1 MISIETQ
8 YTRNRK
14 EHFINGVT
22 RWISEEVALFFYR
35 VADRLGPGNY
45 VELGC
50 YKGASA
56 ICMAQGIKDY
66 NVDAR
71 VITVDAFDGE
81 ALKPKYAGTFSI
93 ETVRRTF
100 EGLKLD
106 HIITPIKGLT
116 SKVAP
121 QYNATEINFLFIDAD
136 HSYEECKADF
146 EAWSFLVRSG
156 GEVAFHDT
164 NQEAVGR
171 VLNSIE
177 WDRRDVNNLAVFTK
191 P

>member
-8 YTRNRK
+8 YTRRRK

-22 RWISEEVALFFYR
+22 RWISEEVALFFYKI
-35 VADRLGPGNY
+35 ADRLGPGNY

-66 NVDAR
+66 NIDAR

-93 ETVRRTF
+93 DTVRRTF
-100 EGLKLD
+100 EDLKLD
-106 HIITPIKGLT
+106 HLITPIRGLT
-116 SKVAP
+116 SSVAP
-121 QYNATEINFLFIDAD
+121 QYNTTEFNFLFIDAD
-136 HSYEECKADF
+136 HSYEGCKADF
-146 EAWSFLVRSG
+146 EAWSPLVRSG
-156 GEVAFHDT
+156 GEVAFHDS
-164 NQEAVGR
+164 NLVPVDR
-171 VLNSIE
+171 VLSSVE

>member
-1 MISIETQ
+1 
-8 YTRNRK
+8 
-14 EHFINGVT
+14 
-22 RWISEEVALFFYR
+22 
-35 VADRLGPGNY
+35 
-45 VELGC
+45 
-50 YKGASA
+50 
-56 ICMAQGIKDY
+56 MAQGIKDY

-121 QYNATEINFLFIDAD
+121 QYNATEFNFLFIDAD